1 MSFCANDFS
10 TKYNIGKRGFSMKKK
25 QRTLLSLVT
34 ITGLILQLLAGF
46 SSESVNAAETVTKQ
60 AVLVGNLQKALGN
73 AGDWDPSSTVTK
85 MADQGNGLYT
95 FTGTLPAGTYE
106 YKIAIGGSWDEN
118 YGEGGTPSGNNIKL
132 SLNEQKDVTFYYN
145 DNTHSIADSTHYTP
159 LSGDRQPRI
168 AGTLQPAIQAGPAW
182 SPAESTALLTDDHL
196 NNVYSYTAK
205 VPKGS
210 YEFKI
215 VLGKDWTES
224 YPSSNE
230 KLNVLA
236 DTTITFFY
244 KQETNEVYTD
254 YKPSG
259 SDGLID
265 KSALYHDSWDKVYRT
280 PFGAIPANQPVTL
293 RVSAKKGDLTRARLY
308 VKNYNTGTSN
318 VISMKNAGWAD
329 TADKGAVE
337 FWEATFTPAD
347 KGIYGYK
354 FIVGDQDA
362 TAEYGEDTQ
371 EGHTGKAED
380 KNAGLFQLTVYD
392 PAYKTPDWMKEAV
405 VYQIFPDRFYNGNKA
420 NDTAKDQIGARGSQ
434 PIEHPDTWSSLPDNP
449 YEQGTGSYKGDG
461 EFTNDFFGGDL
472 AGIKAKLD
480 YLQSLGVNTLYLNP
494 IALAPSNHKYD
505 ATDYKQ
511 VDPMFGS
518 KKEFEDFAKELSK
531 RHMHLILDG
540 VFNHVSDD
548 SIYFDRYNKYKTV
561 GAYEYW
567 SRIYELMNQEKLTEP
582 AAKEKAKKQF
592 IDQGQTFSPYGFEN
606 WFDIK
611 NEKVDNEKVN
621 GVSTGQHYKYDDW
634 WGYDS
639 LPVFKSVDGTKVD
652 HPSELNNT
660 QLANYIFYDKDSVA
674 KTWIDEGSSGWRLD
688 VANEVDSSFWQE
700 FRKQMKS
707 KTMTGAGKTLQK
719 EEAPLIL
726 GEIWDDAS
734 KYFLGDQYDSVM
746 NYRFRGAILDY
757 LKNGNA
763 ANAQNTLLAVQEDYP
778 KEAFYA
784 LMNLMGSHD
793 TARAIFLLG
802 NGTDTYYRAE
812 QDPNYNYN
820 EGVKRLKLA
829 SILQMG
835 YPGAPTIY
843 YGDEA
848 GQTGSKDPDDR
859 RTYPWGKEDKSL
871 IAHYQK
877 IGQIRKE
884 NADLFAYGDLHHIY
898 AKGDVLAYVRTKGAK
913 SGLVIINRGKNAQTV
928 EVDTKE
934 LLANGLR
941 FVDQLDKKYESTTK
955 DGKLSLTVPA
965 ESGRMLLT
973 VNEVRQPV
981 SVKDVNGAAGSKQ
994 VTISWTGNGDK
1005 YNVYQSTVSGGLWT
1019 KVKETTNPSVTIS
1032 NLDNGRTY
1040 YFAVTA
1046 VDGNGNESVPAATTG
1061 LVPHFDVTMASI
1073 KDLTKL
1079 ENGELNLA
1087 KASNVNATFYLSGAT
1102 EAGAAEGVTAELQ
1115 VRLKGQTDWQSSP
1128 ALYNGQAQDGQAN
1141 EFQGSFTA
1149 YEAGTYEYRLAFTPD
1164 LGTTW
1169 VYSSTGEVTYTHST
1183 SDTTPPAK
1191 EVVLDTPVKESGQ
1204 VNLTWK
1210 LSEPEQPYKALIYRD
1225 GQVLTSL
1232 NGDATSY
1239 SDYQVAN
1246 GTAYKYQIRILDQA
1260 GNYVDSNTV
1269 NVTPEI
1275 VMVQVTFKV
1284 HAPDY
1289 TPLSAQVN
1297 IPGSLNGWNTGA
1309 WSMSRNG
1316 AVTPDWE
1323 YTLELEEGTELT
1335 YKYVKNNSWEQEGL
1349 ADHTPND
1356 PSDDDISYY
1365 GYGAQGTDMKIVVA
1379 NQGNNKML
1387 VQDTILRWIDLPLV
1401 VSQISVSGSTM
1412 TVTGN
1417 AIKGADFTINGEK
1430 VVVGNDMN
1438 FTQAF
1443 TLQAGQTS
1451 VPVHI
1456 EPSAETKSI
1465 IFKGDGGSINKNTKN
1480 YSIDVESK
1488 TINEIK
1494 N

>member
-1 MSFCANDFS
+1 
-10 TKYNIGKRGFSMKKK
+10 MKKT

-34 ITGLILQLLAGF
+34 ITGLILQLLTSF
-46 SSESVNAAETVTKQ
+46 SSGTTVKAAETASKQ
-60 AVLVGNLQKALGN
+60 VVLVGNLQTALGN
-73 AGDWDPSSTVTK
+73 SGDWDPSSTVTK

-95 FTGTLPAGTYE
+95 FTGTLSEGTYE

-118 YGEGGTPSGNNIKL
+118 YGEGGTPGGNNIKL
-132 SLNEQKDVTFYYN
+132 TLSEQKDVTFYYN

-159 LSGDRQPRI
+159 LTGDRQPRI
-168 AGTLQPAIQAGPAW
+168 AGTIQPAIQAGPEW
-182 SPAESTALLTDDHL
+182 SPAESTALLTDEHL
-196 NNVYSYTAK
+196 NNVYSFSAK
-205 VPKGS
+205 VPRGS
-210 YEFKI
+210 YEYKI

-224 YPSSNE
+224 YPSSNV
-230 KLNVLA
+230 KLNVLS

-244 KQETNEVYTD
+244 NHQTKEVYTD
-254 YKPSG
+254 YKPTG

-280 PFGAIPANQPVTL
+280 PFGAIPANEPVTL
-293 RVSAKKGDLTRARLY
+293 RVSAKKGDLTRSRLY

-318 VISMKNAGWAD
+318 VISMKNSGWAD
-329 TADKGAVE
+329 SSDKGPLE
-337 FWEATFTPAD
+337 YWEATFTPAD

-392 PAYKTPDWMKEAV
+392 PSYKTPDWMKEAV

-434 PIEHPDTWSSLPDNP
+434 PIEHPETWVSLPDNP
-449 YEQGTGSYKGDG
+449 YEQDTGSYKGDG

-494 IALAPSNHKYD
+494 ISLAPSNHKYD

-518 KKEFEDFAKELSK
+518 QKEFEDFAKELSK

-567 SRIYELMNQEKLTEP
+567 SRIYDLMNQEKLTET
-582 AAKEKAKKQF
+582 AAKEKARKQF
-592 IDQGQTFSPYGFEN
+592 IAEGQTFSPYGFEN
-606 WFDIK
+606 WFDIQ

-621 GVSTGQHYKYDDW
+621 GVSKGQHYKYDDW

-660 QLANYIFYDKDSVA
+660 QLSNYIFYNKDSVA
-674 KTWIDEGSSGWRLD
+674 KSWIDQGSSGWRLD

-707 KTMTGAGKTLQK
+707 KTLIGSGKTLQK
-719 EEAPLIL
+719 GEEPLIL

-763 ANAQNTLLAVQEDYP
+763 ANAENTLLAVQEDYP

-877 IGQIRKE
+877 IGQIRKD

-898 AKGDVLAYVRTKGAK
+898 AKGDVLAYVRTKGTK

-928 EVDTKE
+928 EIDTKE
-934 LLANGLR
+934 LLANGLQ
-941 FVDQLDKKYESTTK
+941 FVDQLDKKYEAVTK
-955 DGKLSLTVPA
+955 DGRLSLTVPA

-973 VNEVRQPV
+973 VNEVKLPV
-981 SVKDVNGAAGSKQ
+981 PVKDVTGTAGSKQ
-994 VTISWTGNGDK
+994 VTLSWTGNAAK

-1019 KVKETTNPSVTIS
+1019 KVKETTDTTV
-1032 NLDNGRTY
+1032 NLADLNNGRTY
-1040 YFAVTA
+1040 YFSVTA
-1046 VDGNGNESVPAATTG
+1046 VDKNGNESVSSFTSG
-1061 LVPHFDVTMASI
+1061 LVPHYDLTKAGI

-1087 KASNVNATFYLSGAT
+1087 QASNVKAAFYLSGAT
-1102 EAGAAEGVTAELQ
+1102 ETGAAEGVTAELQ

-1128 ALYNGQAQDGQAN
+1128 ALYNGQTQDGQAN

-1164 LGTTW
+1164 LAKNW
-1169 VYSSTGEVTYTHST
+1169 VYSETGEVTYTHST

-1204 VNLTWK
+1204 VNLSWK
-1210 LSEPEQPYKALIYRD
+1210 LSDPDQPYKTVIYRD
-1225 GQVLTSL
+1225 GQILTTL
-1232 NGDATSY
+1232 NGDVTSLK
-1239 SDYQVAN
+1239 DYQVAN
-1246 GTAYKYQIRILDQA
+1246 GTAYKYRIRIFDQA

-1269 NVTPEI
+1269 SVTPEI

-1316 AVTPDWE
+1316 AVTADWE
-1323 YTLELEEGTELT
+1323 YTMELEEGTELT
-1335 YKYVKNNSWEQEGL
+1335 YKYVKNNSWDQEGL
-1349 ADHTPND
+1349 TDHTPND

-1365 GYGAQGTDMKIVVA
+1365 GYGAQGTDMKIVVT

-1387 VQDTILRWIDLPLV
+1387 IQDTILRWIDLPLV

-1412 TVTGN
+1412 TVIGN

-1430 VVVGNDMN
+1430 VAVGNDMQ
-1438 FTQAF
+1438 FTHSF
-1443 TLQAGQTS
+1443 TLQTGQTS

-1456 EPSAETKSI
+1456 EPSNEAKST

-1480 YSIDVESK
+1480 YSIDAATK
-1488 TINEIK
+1488 TMTEIK

>member
-1 MSFCANDFS
+1 
-10 TKYNIGKRGFSMKKK
+10 MKKK
-25 QRTLLSLVT
+25 QRILLSLVT
-34 ITGLILQLLAGF
+34 IIGLILQLLTGF
-46 SSESVNAAETVTKQ
+46 SNGIVHAADTVIKQ
-60 AVLVGNLQKALGN
+60 VVLVGNLQTALGN
-73 AGDWDPSSTVTK
+73 SGDWDPSSTATK

-118 YGEGGTPSGNNIKL
+118 YGEGGTQGGNNIKL
-132 SLNEQKDVTFYYN
+132 SLSEQKDVTFYYN
-145 DNTHSIADSTHYTP
+145 DDTHSIADSTHYTP
-159 LSGDRQPRI
+159 LTGDKQPRI
-168 AGTLQPAIQAGPAW
+168 AGTIQPVIQAGSAW
-182 SPAESTALLTDDHL
+182 SPAESTALLTDNHF
-196 NNVYSYTAK
+196 NNVYSFTAK
-205 VPKGS
+205 VPRGN
-210 YEFKI
+210 YEYKI
-215 VLGKDWTES
+215 VIGKDWTES

-236 DTTITFFY
+236 DSTITFFY
-244 KQETNEVYTD
+244 NQQTKEVYTD

-265 KSALYHDSWDKVYRT
+265 KTALYHDTWNKVYRT
-280 PFGAIPANQPVTL
+280 PFGAVPAKEPVTL

-318 VISMKNAGWAD
+318 VISMKNAGWTD

-337 FWEATFTPAD
+337 FWEGEITPTE

-354 FIVGDQDA
+354 FIVGDQE
-362 TAEYGEDTQ
+362 TSAEYGEDTQ

-405 VYQIFPDRFYNGNKA
+405 VYQIFPDRFYNGNKT
-420 NDTAKDQIGARGSQ
+420 NDTAKDQVGARGSQ
-434 PIEHPDTWSSLPDNP
+434 PIEHPDSWSSLPDNP

-461 EFTNDFFGGDL
+461 EFTNDFFGGDI

-480 YLQSLGVNTLYLNP
+480 YIQSLGINTLYLNP

-511 VDPMFGS
+511 IDPMFGS
-518 KKEFEDFAKELSK
+518 QKEFKDFAKELSK

-567 SRIYELMNQEKLTEP
+567 SRIYDLMNQENLTEN

-592 IDQGQTFSPYGFEN
+592 IDEGQTFSPYGFEN

-639 LPVFKSVDGTKVD
+639 LPVFKSVDGAKVD

-660 QLANYIFYDKDSVA
+660 QLADYIFYNKDSVA
-674 KTWIDEGSSGWRLD
+674 KSWIDEGSSGWRLD

-707 KTMTGAGKTLQK
+707 KTMIGAGKTLQK
-719 EEAPLIL
+719 DDEPLIL

-763 ANAQNTLLAVQEDYP
+763 VNAESTLLAVQEDYP

-884 NADLFAYGDLHHIY
+884 NAELFAYGDLHHIY
-898 AKGDVLAYVRTKGAK
+898 ANGDVLAYVRTKGTK
-913 SGLVIINRGKNAQTV
+913 SALVIINRGQNSQTA
-928 EVDTKE
+928 EIDTKE

-941 FVDQLDKKYESTTK
+941 FVDQLDKKYEATTK

-973 VNEVRQPV
+973 VNEVKLPV
-981 SVKDVNGAAGSKQ
+981 SVKDVAGKAGSKQ
-994 VTISWTGNGDK
+994 VTLNWTGNGSK
-1005 YNVYQSTVSGGLWT
+1005 YKVYQSTVSGGMWT
-1019 KVKETTNPSVTIS
+1019 KVKETKDTSVNITD
-1032 NLDNGRTY
+1032 LDNGRTY

-1046 VDGNGNESVPAATTG
+1046 VDENGNESILAATSG
-1061 LVPHFDVTMASI
+1061 LVPHYDVSKASI
-1073 KDLTKL
+1073 KDLSEL

-1087 KASNVNATFYLSGAT
+1087 LASNVKAAFYLSGAT
-1102 EAGAAEGVTAELQ
+1102 ETGAAEGVTAELQ

-1128 ALYNGQAQDGQAN
+1128 ALYDSQSQDGQAN
-1141 EFQGSFTA
+1141 EFRGIFTA

-1164 LGTTW
+1164 LGLTW
-1169 VYSSTGEVTYTHST
+1169 VYSATGEVTYTHNT

-1204 VNLTWK
+1204 VNLSWK
-1210 LSEPEQPYKALIYRD
+1210 LTEPDQPYKTLIYRD
-1225 GQVLTSL
+1225 GQILTTL
-1232 NGDATSY
+1232 NGDVTSFR
-1239 SDYQVAN
+1239 DYQVAN
-1246 GTAYKYQIRILDQA
+1246 GTAYKYQIRIFDEA
-1260 GNYVDSNTV
+1260 GNFMDSNTV
-1269 NVTPEI
+1269 SVTPEI

-1316 AVTPDWE
+1316 AVTADWE
-1323 YTLELEEGTELT
+1323 YTMELEEGTELT

-1349 ADHTPND
+1349 TDHTPND
-1356 PSDDDISYY
+1356 PLDDDISYY
-1365 GYGAQGTDMKIVVA
+1365 GYGAQGTDMKIVVS

-1412 TVTGN
+1412 SVTGN
-1417 AIKGADFTINGEK
+1417 AIKGADFTINGNK
-1430 VVVGNDMN
+1430 VAVGNNMN
-1438 FTQAF
+1438 FTYSF
-1443 TLQAGQTS
+1443 TLQSGQTS

-1456 EPSAETKSI
+1456 EPSTDTKST

-1480 YSIDVESK
+1480 YSIDVETK
-1488 TINEIK
+1488 TISEIK